1 MKQVIWQRRGLD
13 WLKQSAMSSFVFM
26 IIVSGKISL
35 DVFGGSADHDFFKK
49 ITQFKLLPSL

>member
-26 IIVSGKISL
+26 IIVCDEISL
-35 DVFGGSADHDFFKK
+35 EAFGGSADHNFYQK
-49 ITQFKLLPSL
+49 ITQFELLPNS